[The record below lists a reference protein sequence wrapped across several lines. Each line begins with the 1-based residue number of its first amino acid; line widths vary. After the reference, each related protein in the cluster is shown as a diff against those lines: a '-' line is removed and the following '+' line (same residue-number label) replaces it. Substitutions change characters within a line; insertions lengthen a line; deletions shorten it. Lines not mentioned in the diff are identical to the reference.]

1 MHLTVL
7 NLFTYLFL
15 NSDRTYSL
23 QLMSSSRRSGL
34 VHGAQQVVESKI
46 LYEVCPRWSEIY
58 L

>member
-15 NSDRTYSL
+15 NSGRSYSL
-23 QLMSSSRRSGL
+23 QLTSSPCRSGL

-46 LYEVCPRWSEIY
+46 LYKAYPCWSEIY